1 VVVSLTASVAQS
13 ATSTLSSAPL
23 WYLTRATA
31 IVGFVLMTLA
41 FALGLASTQRL
52 RESRHWPRF
61 ATQQLH
67 RNVALLAM
75 AFVLLH
81 ILTTLADTYVHVGWW
96 SIVIPFVSGYHP
108 LWVGLGT
115 LAFDT
120 TVLVVVTSLVRD
132 RLPYSVWRA
141 THWAAY
147 ALWPLAFFH
156 FLLTGTDAVHGGWGL
171 YVDLGALGLLG
182 VATAARW
189 LTGDRRGGLGTM
201 PRAVG
206 AR

>member
-1 VVVSLTASVAQS
+1 MTSAASTLAS
-13 ATSTLSSAPL
+13 STLSSTSL

-31 IVGFVLMTLA
+31 IVGFILMTLS

-52 RESRHWPRF
+52 RESRYWPRF

-75 AFVLLH
+75 GFVKLH
-81 ILTTLADTYVHVGWW
+81 IHTTLADTYVHVGWW
-96 SIVIPFVSGYHP
+96 SFVVPFVSGYHP

-120 TVLVVVTSLVRD
+120 TVLLVVTSLVRD
-132 RLPYSVWRA
+132 RLPYGVWRA

-147 ALWPLAFFH
+147 VLWPLAFFH

-171 YVDLGALGLLG
+171 YLDLVALGLLSI
-182 VATAARW
+182 ATAARW
-189 LTGDRRGGLGTM
+189 LTGDRGNELTSA
-201 PRAVG
+201 PRMAGV
-206 AR
+206 